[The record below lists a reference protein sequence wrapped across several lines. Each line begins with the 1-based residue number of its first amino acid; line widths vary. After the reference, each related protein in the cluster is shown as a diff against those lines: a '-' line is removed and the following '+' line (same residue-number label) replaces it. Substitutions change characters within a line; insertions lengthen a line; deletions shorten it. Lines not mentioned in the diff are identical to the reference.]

1 MITYRKLA
9 LLLVIAF
16 ALGVF
21 SGSSWSSDGILP
33 NVIPDAKERF
43 ISKLARLGLR
53 LLLFAEP
60 PPPDIPRPAMHRL
73 GDDGHMMLDHG
84 ASL

>member
-1 MITYRKLA
+1 MIDYRKGIF
-9 LLLVIAF
+9 LLLIAF
-16 ALGVF
+16 ALGLF
-21 SGSSWSSDGILP
+21 CGSSWSNEGILP
-33 NVIPDAKERF
+33 NIIPDAKERF

-60 PPPDIPRPAMHRL
+60 PPSDMPRPAMHQL
-73 GDDGHMMLDHG
+73 GEDGYLTLDHG

>member
-1 MITYRKLA
+1 MISYRKAICLA
-9 LLLVIAF
+9 VLAF
-16 ALGVF
+16 AIGVF
-21 SGSSWSSDGILP
+21 SGSSWSSDRIIP

-60 PPPDIPRPAMHRL
+60 PPTEEPRPAMHRL
-73 GDDGHMMLDHG
+73 GEDGYLTIDHG

>member
-1 MITYRKLA
+1 MISYKKALCLIVLA
-9 LLLVIAF
+9 FFI
-16 ALGVF
+16 GVF
-21 SGSSWSSDGILP
+21 SGSSWSNEGILP
-33 NVIPDAKERF
+33 NVIPTAKERF

-60 PPPDIPRPAMHRL
+60 PPPNMPPPSMHRL